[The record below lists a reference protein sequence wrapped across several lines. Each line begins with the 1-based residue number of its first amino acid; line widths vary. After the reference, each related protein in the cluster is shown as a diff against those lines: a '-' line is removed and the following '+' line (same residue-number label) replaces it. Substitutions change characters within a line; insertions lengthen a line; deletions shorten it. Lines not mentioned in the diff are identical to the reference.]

1 MFNNLSL
8 AKKLSL
14 GFGIVLVLLGITALI
29 GLSALSTASDG
40 FKDYRALARST
51 NNAAAIETGALSMR
65 LAASEFFETDRKKS
79 LDKQSHRWEQLRK
92 LLDESEHVE
101 KHEKNLRVLKE
112 ADSDLQNFNENFQKV
127 VVLTKKEEALVQDV
141 INVKGTFLEKQLTGV
156 MRAADRTNENQA
168 AFVAGQAIRNL
179 LLARL
184 YINDFLNSS
193 KNSISR
199 QARSELD
206 DFDRQLKQLGNIAR
220 SRTIR
225 NSLRGIKESQGQ
237 LVSAFHQMTDIVN
250 ERVNIKNTVL
260 DPVGN
265 KIEKDLAT
273 LKTDIKDEQ
282 DELGPKLQASNEEAV
297 GLVITITILAIILG
311 IFMAWVITRA
321 ITKPV
326 NKILGFTQMFGA
338 GDLTAHL
345 DIDTKDEIGNM
356 ADSLRSAVDRIK
368 STLSEITTAISNIAS
383 ASEEVSATAQSM
395 SQGASEQAAS
405 VEETSASLE
414 QMSASINQNTE
425 NATATDSMATAAAK
439 QATEGGDAVIKTVD
453 AMGQIADKIGII
465 EDIAYKTNLL
475 ALNAAIEAARAG
487 EHGKGFAVVADEVRK
502 LAERSQVS
510 AQEISELA
518 GDSVKVA
525 QRAGELINEV
535 VPSIQKTADLVQEI
549 SAASQEQASGVG
561 QVNNA
566 MEQLD
571 QVSQQSASSSEELA
585 ATSEEMSSQAQQ
597 LQEMISFFKLDL
609 DTTQVN
615 SGQNTP
621 KTNQQYQ
628 PETSTVKT
636 GAPNVKKTG
645 TGVKA
650 EEINEE
656 DFEHFG

>member
-1 MFNNLSL
+1 M
-8 AKKLSL
+8 K
-14 GFGIVLVLLGITALI
+14 
-29 GLSALSTASDG
+29 SA
-40 FKDYRALARST
+40 
-51 NNAAAIETGALSMR
+51 
-65 LAASEFFETDRKKS
+65 
-79 LDKQSHRWEQLRK
+79 
-92 LLDESEHVE
+92 
-101 KHEKNLRVLKE
+101 E
-112 ADSDLQNFNENFQKV
+112 ADINTYNDTFGKIVSLMKKRDDLVNNT
-127 VVLTKKEEALVQDV
+127 LD
-141 INVKGTFLEKQLTGV
+141 VKGPYMEKQLTEI
-156 MRAADRTNENQA
+156 MRSADRDKDTEA
-168 AFVAGQAIRNL
+168 AFLSGLALRNL
-179 LLARL
+179 LLARVYVIKYL
-184 YINDFLNSS
+184 LN
-193 KNSISR
+193 NN
-199 QARSELD
+199 QASADRVNREFDAFNTQLNALDRSLQN
-206 DFDRQLKQLGNIAR
+206 RGRRSNLRNIQEAK
-220 SRTIR
+220 TQY
-225 NSLRGIKESQGQ
+225 E
-237 LVSAFHQMTDIVN
+237 SAFKQVVESIT
-250 ERVNIKNTVL
+250 ERNNLKLTSL
-260 DPVGN
+260 DPTGRKVA
-265 KIEKDLAT
+265 KDT
-273 LKTDIKDEQ
+273 EELKLDIKAEQ
-282 DELGPKLQASNEEAV
+282 DELGPRLQASNERAV
-297 GLVITITILAIILG
+297 SLVITVTIIAILIG

-321 ITKPV
+321 VTRPV

-345 DIDTKDEIGNM
+345 DIDTKDEIGTM

-368 STLSEITTAISNIAS
+368 ATLVEITTAIGNIAS

-439 QATEGGDAVIKTVD
+439 QATEGGDAVTQTVN
-453 AMGQIADKIGII
+453 AMGEIADKIGII

-518 GDSVKVA
+518 GNSVKVA

-549 SAASQEQASGVG
+549 AAASQEQASGVG

-597 LQEMISFFKLDL
+597 LQDMISFFKLDL
-609 DTTQVN
+609 DTTQTKSAQSSVKPT
-615 SGQNTP
+615 TP
-621 KTNQQYQ
+621 KSGVSHTAKITH
-628 PETSTVKT
+628 TSI
-636 GAPNVKKTG
+636 KKSGSG
-645 TGVKA
+645 TKSDEV
-650 EEINEE
+650 NEN
-656 DFEHFG
+656 DFEHFA